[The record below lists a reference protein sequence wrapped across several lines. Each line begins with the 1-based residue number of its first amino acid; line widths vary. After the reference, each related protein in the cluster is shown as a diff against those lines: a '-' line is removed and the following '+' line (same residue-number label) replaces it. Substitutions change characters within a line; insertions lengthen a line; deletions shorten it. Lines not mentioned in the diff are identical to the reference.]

1 VTTAFPATAFPAI
14 ALRHGCAVA
23 LSWKS
28 SKTCAAEKEF
38 MTPTMVGIKCVAMTL
53 RTLSGHMYHHAVLE
67 AESRRNVWQH
77 ATILET
83 QHISAANLY
92 AVGEH
97 NA

>member
-1 VTTAFPATAFPAI
+1 
-14 ALRHGCAVA
+14 
-23 LSWKS
+23 
-28 SKTCAAEKEF
+28 
-38 MTPTMVGIKCVAMTL
+38 
-53 RTLSGHMYHHAVLE
+53 MYHHAVLE

-83 QHISAANLY
+83 QHLSAANLY